1 MTGAA
6 QISGPKELARF
17 LDYSL
22 LRVDATKGDVARVCA
37 EAREHGIGRVCVN
50 TSRVAQACHWL
61 EDSGA
66 QVVAAVGFPLGAM
79 DADAKRYETEV
90 AVDSDAQ
97 FIEVVANI
105 GRLKESDHG
114 YVLRELR
121 DVVEAADERPVSVVI
136 EAALLTAAEM
146 ERACGVIA
154 EAGAKGIVAS
164 TGFEGRNARVE
175 DMRRIRE
182 IVDESFGIKACG
194 GISDGAAALAMID
207 AGATRIGT
215 ADARKV
221 LQSFPRPFPLPSG
234 GKG

>member
-1 MTGAA
+1 MTGVG

-22 LRVDATKGDVARVCA
+22 LRADATKEDVARVCA

-50 TSRVAQACHWL
+50 TSRVAQAYHLL
-61 EDSGA
+61 EESGV
-66 QVVAAVGFPLGAM
+66 QLVAAVGFPLGAM
-79 DADAKRYETEV
+79 DSDAKRYETEV

-97 FIEVVANI
+97 FIEAVANI
-105 GRLKESDHG
+105 GRLKDGDHD

-136 EAALLTAAEM
+136 EASLLSPAEIQTV
-146 ERACGVIA
+146 CGIVE
-154 EAGAKGIVAS
+154 EAGGKAVVAS

-175 DMRRIRE
+175 DIRRIRE
-182 IVDESFGIKACG
+182 AVDDSFGIKASG
-194 GISDGAAALAMID
+194 GIADGAAALAMID

-215 ADARKV
+215 PYVREILKSCAVA
-221 LQSFPRPFPLPSG
+221 
-234 GKG
+234 

>member
-1 MTGAA
+1 MTGVG

-22 LRVDATKGDVARVCA
+22 LRADATKEDIVRVCA

-50 TSRVAQACHWL
+50 TSRVAQAYHLL
-61 EDSGA
+61 EDSGV
-66 QVVAAVGFPLGAM
+66 QLVAAVGFPLGAM
-79 DADAKRYETEV
+79 DSDAKRYETEV

-105 GRLKESDHG
+105 GRLKDGDHG

-136 EAALLTAAEM
+136 EAPLLSAAEI
-146 ERACGVIA
+146 ESACGIIE
-154 EAGAKGIVAS
+154 EAGAKGVVVS
-164 TGFEGRNARVE
+164 TGFEGRNARIE
-175 DMRRIRE
+175 DIRRVRE
-182 IVDESFGIKACG
+182 AIDESFGVKASG
-194 GISDGAAALAMID
+194 GIADGAAALAMID

-215 ADARKV
+215 VDVGEILKSCAVA
-221 LQSFPRPFPLPSG
+221 
-234 GKG
+234 